1 MGNLQHTDR
10 ARVEEAYALDTCPH
24 CGAPAH
30 VMGLTQVVAVS
41 DVTLD
46 KETLREQRMWEY
58 EQMQRQACPTA
69 LEAIPPQPAGDG
81 VWVLVE
87 SVGERVWK
95 KIEFSFVTAAVH
107 VLLTAVLKHEGPDGF
122 AEWVRRVTQLVI
134 DHADPLHTETHA
146 GPDGK
151 GH

>member
-1 MGNLQHTDR
+1 MRKRKYPKGEKNLEKLADAVTNLKREIADR
-10 ARVEEAYALDTCPH
+10 GHALAAEL
-24 CGAPAH
+24 APDN
-30 VMGLTQVVAVS
+30 QN
-41 DVTLD
+41 
-46 KETLREQRMWEY
+46 LR
-58 EQMQRQACPTA
+58 
-69 LEAIPPQPAGDG
+69 DG
-81 VWVLVE
+81 
-87 SVGERVWK
+87 
-95 KIEFSFVTAAVH
+95 IEFSFVTAAVS